1 MVRKLLGPVVFCVL
15 ASAVVLA
22 ADFWETKPF
31 SMWSAEEL
39 QKILI
44 DSPWSRN
51 VSVLATPPRVGAGGL
66 GESDGG
72 GGGSRGGGGGGGA
85 AGADSG
91 GGAAGGGGGR
101 GGGGR
106 GPSVPPQIKLV
117 ISWRT
122 ALPLKQAL
130 VRDQVGL
137 GGAIPVESQQLL
149 DRQEDQYVITLV
161 GLPARYAR
169 ALDSLKTETV
179 LKRNKKPPIALT
191 EMGVQQV
198 PATAQAAATLVV
210 VFAFPKTDPI
220 TLEDKDVEFVTKLGE
235 IDIKKKFNL
244 KDMVF
249 HGHLEL

>member
-1 MVRKLLGPVVFCVL
+1 MVRKLVGPVVLCVL

-39 QKILI
+39 QKILT

-51 VSVLATPPRVGAGGL
+51 VSVLATPPRLGAGGL
-66 GESDGG
+66 GESE
-72 GGGSRGGGGGGGA
+72 GGGGGGR
-85 AGADSG
+85 G
-91 GGAAGGGGGR
+91 GGAGGDSGGGGR

-106 GPSVPPQIKLV
+106 GGGDRGPSLPPRMKLV

-122 ALPLKQAL
+122 ALPMKQAL

-137 GGAIPVESQQLL
+137 GGAVPAESQQLL
-149 DRQEDQYVITLV
+149 DRQEEQYVITLM

-169 ALDSLKTETV
+169 ALDSLKTATV
-179 LKRNKKPPIALT
+179 LKRNTKPPIALT

-198 PATAQAAATLVV
+198 PATARAAATLVV
-210 VFAFPKTDPI
+210 VFGFPKTDAI
-220 TLEDKDVEFVTKLGE
+220 TMEDKDVEFVTKLGE

-249 HGHLEL
+249 HGQLEL